1 MGCVCEVLSASFRP
15 PRNSII
21 QLQVEER
28 TLQRLPELRGSLGE
42 FRRGKILSSAALKD
56 ARENSD
62 GIRRQASSAFCNSRF
77 REVSHTHGQSYAA
90 HRSSSFLYN
99 YMFLFAVFQDQ
110 PDGGKYADGAS
121 RRGTCPGS
129 NPPDHASPGRTRIN
143 DSDHTVRFRNA
154 FTHARMTHRTRE
166 VQLTSRHSST
176 SCMESRKY
184 TRPSKPT
191 RGCAM

>member
-62 GIRRQASSAFCNSRF
+62 GIRRQASSAFCSSRF
-77 REVSHTHGQSYAA
+77 RDGTRARHTWSHTPRTAA
-90 HRSSSFLYN
+90 HFTITGSFSPYFKTNRTAGNTLT
-99 YMFLFAVFQDQ
+99 ARHAGGHA
-110 PDGGKYADGAS
+110 PDP
-121 RRGTCPGS
+121 T
-129 NPPDHASPGRTRIN
+129 PDHASPGRTRIS

>member
-62 GIRRQASSAFCNSRF
+62 GIRRQASSAFCSSRF
-77 REVSHTHGQSYAA
+77 RDGTPHMESYAA
-90 HRSSSFLYN
+90 HSSSFYN
-99 YMFLFAVFQDQ
+99 YRFLFAVFQDQ

-129 NPPDHASPGRTRIN
+129 NPPDHASPGRTRIS

>member
-1 MGCVCEVLSASFRP
+1 MKVNQKFTLERSGKENARGVSMGCVCEVLSASFRP

-42 FRRGKILSSAALKD
+42 FRRGKILSAAALKD
-56 ARENSD
+56 ARESSD

-77 REVSHTHGQSYAA
+77 REARHTSHGGHTPRH
-90 HRSSSFLYN
+90 SSSFYN

-129 NPPDHASPGRTRIN
+129 NPPTAHLRGGHGSVTVITRFG
-143 DSDHTVRFRNA
+143 SETPSR
-154 FTHARMTHRTRE
+154 THA
-166 VQLTSRHSST
+166 
-176 SCMESRKY
+176 
-184 TRPSKPT
+184 
-191 RGCAM
+191 

>member
-1 MGCVCEVLSASFRP
+1 MECVCEVLSASFRP

-62 GIRRQASSAFCNSRF
+62 GIRRQASSAFCSSRF
-77 REVSHTHGQSYAA
+77 RDGTPHMESYAA
-90 HRSSSFLYN
+90 HSSSFYRTITGSFSPYFKTNRTAGNTLT
-99 YMFLFAVFQDQ
+99 ARHAGGHA
-110 PDGGKYADGAS
+110 PDP
-121 RRGTCPGS
+121 T
-129 NPPDHASPGRTRIN
+129 PDHASPGRTRIS